1 MTNQLTN
8 WISTIEDITNQEND
22 LGIQREKVLD
32 MFRTNE
38 NSLRTI
44 FDLTSVNQE
53 IGIPKAE
60 NNIGNLKL
68 LNSTEFENNIL
79 MFILTSYAT
88 EKTHYNP
95 LMQDLNSILE
105 LIESEIE

>member
-1 MTNQLTN
+1 
-8 WISTIEDITNQEND
+8 
-22 LGIQREKVLD
+22 

-44 FDLTSVNQE
+44 FDQTNVNIE
-53 IGIPKAE
+53 IGLPEAE
-60 NNIGNLKL
+60 NNISNLKL

-79 MFILTSYAT
+79 IFILTSYAT

-105 LIESEIE
+105 LIANEIK